1 MAFLRKC
8 TLRPKPESA
17 GEMIIF
23 MFTANREAENTASHY
38 RGSTTSEFPFLIK
51 YLVNL
56 KSKMKLQLHLPT
68 IYHQFESILLV
79 HLCLSG
85 DCLSHTSYSHYS

>member
-23 MFTANREAENTASHY
+23 MFTANREAENIASHH
-38 RGSTTSEFPFLIK
+38 RGSITSEFPFLIK

-56 KSKMKLQLHLPT
+56 KSKMKLTAHPT
-68 IYHQFESILLV
+68 L
-79 HLCLSG
+79 
-85 DCLSHTSYSHYS
+85 

>member
-23 MFTANREAENTASHY
+23 MFTANREAENIAHTVSRQTFPTYPIRKSRKSDCYVSATTVQTSSDSLALYPSATLAS
-38 RGSTTSEFPFLIK
+38 GFLLNVPPVIE
-51 YLVNL
+51 
-56 KSKMKLQLHLPT
+56 
-68 IYHQFESILLV
+68 IFA
-79 HLCLSG
+79 
-85 DCLSHTSYSHYS
+85 